1 MDFYVFRNAKR
12 MPDDVRASLVKIIET
27 YSSSNSDSSGSDGEE
42 YLLKLEKSGRY
53 QLECWS

>member
-1 MDFYVFRNAKR
+1 MDYYLFRNAKR

-27 YSSSNSDSSGSDGEE
+27 YSRSSSDSSGSDGEE
-42 YLLKLEKSGRY
+42 YLLNLEKSGRY